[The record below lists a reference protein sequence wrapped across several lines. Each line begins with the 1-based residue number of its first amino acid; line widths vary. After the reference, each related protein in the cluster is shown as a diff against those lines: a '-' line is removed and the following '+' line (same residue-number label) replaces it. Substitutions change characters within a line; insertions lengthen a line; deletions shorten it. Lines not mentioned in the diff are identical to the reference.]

1 MAHSKGQLPEI
12 IPTKDIWVGDKAS
25 PVKLVMYGD
34 YESDACSKANII
46 VNQLMEKYEGK
57 LQFNFRHFPL
67 TRIHQRSHKAAEASV
82 GAAQEGKFWP
92 MHNLLFEHRRRLGTI
107 SLKEYAKE
115 AGVTDKNFLTKLVDS
130 VYGWSVRADLLEGAD
145 KGIKDVPVF
154 YLNDELY
161 NGQINL
167 NALCKSIDA
176 LLSKQKKPVS
186 KAAPKP
192 IVEAV
197 PKPVVKVEQKPVAK
211 TVPKTV
217 VKAAPKPAAKT
228 TVKATAKPAAKKRA

>member
-1 MAHSKGQLPEI
+1 M
-12 IPTKDIWVGDKAS
+12 GDKNAQ
-25 PVKLVMYGD
+25 VKMVMYGD
-34 YESDACSKANII
+34 YESEVCSKANII

-130 VYGWSVRADLLEGAD
+130 VYGWTVRADLLEGAD

-154 YLNDELY
+154 YLNDTLY
-161 NGQINL
+161 KGQINF
-167 NALCKSIDA
+167 NALSKEIDGLLKS
-176 LLSKQKKPVS
+176 KKAS
-186 KAAPKP
+186 
-192 IVEAV
+192 AV
-197 PKPVVKVEQKPVAK
+197 KKV
-211 TVPKTV
+211 
-217 VKAAPKPAAKT
+217 
-228 TVKATAKPAAKKRA
+228 TAVKKRA

>member
-1 MAHSKGQLPEI
+1 MSHSKNQLPEI
-12 IPTKDIWVGDKAS
+12 IPTRDIWVGDKAA
-25 PVKLVMYGD
+25 PVSLVMYGD
-34 YESDACSKANII
+34 YESDVCSKANIV
-46 VNQLMEKYEGK
+46 VNQILEKYEGK
-57 LQFNFRHFPL
+57 VKFNFRHFPL

-154 YLNDELY
+154 YINDTIY
-161 NGQINL
+161 KGQVNL
-167 NALCKSIDA
+167 NAFSKVIDTM
-176 LLSKQKKPVS
+176 LKQKKTPAKS
-186 KAAPKP
+186 KA
-192 IVEAV
+192 
-197 PKPVVKVEQKPVAK
+197 
-211 TVPKTV
+211 
-217 VKAAPKPAAKT
+217 
-228 TVKATAKPAAKKRA
+228 KKSA

>member
-1 MAHSKGQLPEI
+1 MSHSKNQLPEI
-12 IPTKDIWVGDKAS
+12 IPTKDIWVGDKAA
-25 PVKLVMYGD
+25 PVSLVMYGD
-34 YESDACSKANII
+34 YESDVCSKANIV
-46 VNQLMEKYEGK
+46 VNQLLEKYEGK
-57 LQFNFRHFPL
+57 IKFNFRHFPL

-154 YLNDELY
+154 YINDTIY
-161 NGQINL
+161 KGQVNL
-167 NALCKSIDA
+167 NAFSKVIDP
-176 LLSKQKKPVS
+176 LLKQKKAPA
-186 KAAPKP
+186 KAK
-192 IVEAV
+192 
-197 PKPVVKVEQKPVAK
+197 
-211 TVPKTV
+211 
-217 VKAAPKPAAKT
+217 
-228 TVKATAKPAAKKRA
+228 AKKST

>member
-1 MAHSKGQLPEI
+1 MAQSKGQLPEI
-12 IPTKDIWVGDKAS
+12 IPTKDIWVGDKNAQ
-25 PVKLVMYGD
+25 VKMVMYGD
-34 YESDACSKANII
+34 YESEVCSKANII

-130 VYGWSVRADLLEGAD
+130 VYGWTVRADLLEGAD
-145 KGIKDVPVF
+145 KGIKDVPAF
-154 YLNDELY
+154 YLNDTLY
-161 NGQINL
+161 KGQINF
-167 NALCKSIDA
+167 NALSKEIDGLLKS
-176 LLSKQKKPVS
+176 KK
-186 KAAPKP
+186 A
-192 IVEAV
+192 
-197 PKPVVKVEQKPVAK
+197 
-211 TVPKTV
+211 
-217 VKAAPKPAAKT
+217 
-228 TVKATAKPAAKKRA
+228 PAAKKSAAVKKRA

>member
-1 MAHSKGQLPEI
+1 MAQSKAQVVEI
-12 IPTKDIWVGDKAS
+12 IPTKDIWVGDKLA

-34 YESDACSKANII
+34 YESEACSKANEV
-46 VNQLMEKYEGK
+46 VNQILEKYEGQV
-57 LQFNFRHFPL
+57 QFNFRHFPL

-130 VYGWSVRADLLEGAD
+130 VYGWSVRADLLEGAN

-154 YLNDELY
+154 YLNGEMFK
-161 NGQINL
+161 GTISL
-167 NALCKSIDA
+167 NSISKEIDG
-176 LLSKQKKPVS
+176 LLKKQK
-186 KAAPKP
+186 A
-192 IVEAV
+192 
-197 PKPVVKVEQKPVAK
+197 
-211 TVPKTV
+211 
-217 VKAAPKPAAKT
+217 PAAKS
-228 TVKATAKPAAKKRA
+228 AQKKRA

>member
-1 MAHSKGQLPEI
+1 MAQSKAQVVEI
-12 IPTKDIWVGDKAS
+12 IPTKDIWVGDKLA

-34 YESDACSKANII
+34 YESEACSKANEV
-46 VNQLMEKYEGK
+46 VNQILEKYEGQV
-57 LQFNFRHFPL
+57 QFNFRHFPL

-130 VYGWSVRADLLEGAD
+130 VYGWSVRADLLEGAN

-154 YLNDELY
+154 YLNGEMFK
-161 NGQINL
+161 GSINL
-167 NALCKSIDA
+167 NSISKEIDG
-176 LLSKQKKPVS
+176 LLKKQKAPAS
-186 KAAPKP
+186 KSA
-192 IVEAV
+192 
-197 PKPVVKVEQKPVAK
+197 Q
-211 TVPKTV
+211 
-217 VKAAPKPAAKT
+217 
-228 TVKATAKPAAKKRA
+228 KKRA

>member
-1 MAHSKGQLPEI
+1 MSQSKNQLPEI
-12 IPTKDIWVGDKAS
+12 IPTRDIWVGDKAA
-25 PVKLVMYGD
+25 PVSLVMYGD
-34 YESDACSKANII
+34 YESDVCSKANIV
-46 VNQLMEKYEGK
+46 VNQILEKYEGK
-57 LQFNFRHFPL
+57 VKFNFRHFPL

-154 YLNDELY
+154 YINDTIY
-161 NGQINL
+161 KGQVNL
-167 NALCKSIDA
+167 NAFSKVIDTM
-176 LLSKQKKPVS
+176 LKQKKTPAKS
-186 KAAPKP
+186 KA
-192 IVEAV
+192 
-197 PKPVVKVEQKPVAK
+197 
-211 TVPKTV
+211 
-217 VKAAPKPAAKT
+217 
-228 TVKATAKPAAKKRA
+228 KKSA

>member
-1 MAHSKGQLPEI
+1 MAQSKGQLPEI
-12 IPTKDIWVGDKAS
+12 IPAKDIWVGDKNAQ
-25 PVKLVMYGD
+25 VKMVMYGD
-34 YESDACSKANII
+34 YESEVCSKANII

-67 TRIHQRSHKAAEASV
+67 TRIHQRAHKAAEASV

-145 KGIKDVPVF
+145 MGIKDVPVF
-154 YLNDELY
+154 YLNGERY
-161 NGQINL
+161 KGVVNFN
-167 NALCKSIDA
+167 SISKEIDG
-176 LLSKQKKPVS
+176 LLKKQK
-186 KAAPKP
+186 AP
-192 IVEAV
+192 
-197 PKPVVKVEQKPVAK
+197 AK
-211 TVPKTV
+211 S
-217 VKAAPKPAAKT
+217 AQ
-228 TVKATAKPAAKKRA
+228 KKRA